1 MSTAL
6 ALGAVTAVLR
16 NILDNGLID
25 AGPALGAPVKVT
37 AIAPDLIDLTDHTA
51 PPQLNLFL
59 FRVTPN
65 SGWRNADLPARNGGG
80 DRLTNPPLAVDLHY
94 LLTAYGKTDL
104 QADILLGY
112 AMYLMHQRP
121 WLDRATIRSALSLTP
136 LDPTILPDAFRD
148 PPAAGLA
155 DQLDAVKVTW
165 EPMDTEELSRLW
177 SAIQVHYR
185 PSACYQAS
193 VVLMQATRPAQQPLP
208 VLRRGPVDPLT
219 NKDTGVAVVASLVP
233 PYPAIDRID
242 GPSTHDTPQLGD
254 TVTLRGRFLAGTG
267 VTVTF
272 AHRLLAVPHEVAIG
286 TTTNADHIDVPLP
299 PPPGADAAWPAGV
312 WAVSATL
319 LPAGDTDVRQTNTV
333 AMLLAPTPTLPPAS
347 VGRDATTHRVTVTIG
362 VSPQARVEQEASLTL
377 DTATATATSRT
388 VPASQLTFEF
398 DPVPAGARWVRL
410 RVDGVDSQLI
420 DRSATPP
427 VFLAGQT
434 VTVPP

>member
-37 AIAPDLIDLTDHTA
+37 AIAPDLVDLTDRA
-51 PPQLNLFL
+51 GPPQLNLFL

-65 SGWRNADLPARNGGG
+65 TGWSNADLPSRNGGG
-80 DRLTNPPLAVDLHY
+80 DRIANPPLAVNLHY

-136 LDPTILPDAFRD
+136 LDPTVLPDAFRD

-155 DQLDAVKVTW
+155 DQLDAVKVSW

-219 NKDTGVAVVASLVP
+219 KKDAGVKVVASLVP
-233 PYPAIDRID
+233 PYPAIDRIEPPP
-242 GPSTHDTPQLGD
+242 GHDSAQLGD
-254 TVTLRGRFLAGTG
+254 TVTLHGRFLAGTG
-267 VTVTF
+267 VTVAL
-272 AHRLLAVPHEVAIG
+272 AHRLLAIPHQISVG
-286 TTTNADHIDVPLP
+286 TTTDAERIDVTLP
-299 PPPGADAAWPAGV
+299 PSPGADADWPAGV

-319 LPAGDTDVRQTNTV
+319 LPDGDTDVRQTNAV
-333 AMLLAPTPTLPPAS
+333 AMLLAPTFTLPPVVA
-347 VGRDATTHRVTVTIG
+347 RDATTHRVTVTID
-362 VSPQARVEQEASLTL
+362 VSPQVRVEQETSLAL
-377 DTATATATSRT
+377 DTATATAGPRT
-388 VPASQLTFEF
+388 VPASQLIFDF
-398 DPVPAGARWVRL
+398 DPLPAGPHWVRL

-420 DRSATPP
+420 DRAAQPP
-427 VFLAGQT
+427 VFLAGLT
-434 VTVPP
+434 VTVPA